1 LQYDKEF
8 DLIIT
13 DPPYL
18 DDVAYGELSEFF
30 YVWLYRALKDYY
42 PELPARILLDED
54 IVLSKNRFG
63 SKKLA
68 MEFYTDALK
77 QAFKK
82 INKVLKDD
90 GLAVIFFAHSSVE
103 AWDLLLDTLRDAKLC
118 VVSSYAVHTEMQ
130 TNVLAR
136 GKTSFMSS
144 IVISCRKVSNESSI
158 YLEDL
163 IPKTEDRIGELLKN
177 IDKNRLLQLPIT
189 DLLIMIYGKVL
200 EVATAYAR
208 LKSYSNEEPK
218 FTKIIEYARDYIMR
232 VLIKKFI
239 DREVNVI
246 GNKAALYIIGK
257 IFFNNLIPA
266 DDVLHIRRA
275 YSIDDNTLGT
285 MAKKEKGNLRLL
297 SFREITGLEDLEPE
311 EIDSNDIY
319 NQLMYIE
326 HIAHKEGASK
336 VNSIIN
342 LYNFRV
348 NELKSII
355 SLLINSYNIKKNK
368 GIKLSNDDNDEYNML
383 LAIADILD
391 LKIKESIDNWLRK
404 C

>member
-1 LQYDKEF
+1 
-8 DLIIT
+8 
-13 DPPYL
+13 
-18 DDVAYGELSEFF
+18 
-30 YVWLYRALKDYY
+30 
-42 PELPARILLDED
+42 
-54 IVLSKNRFG
+54 
-63 SKKLA
+63 
-68 MEFYTDALK
+68 
-77 QAFKK
+77 
-82 INKVLKDD
+82 
-90 GLAVIFFAHSSVE
+90 
-103 AWDLLLDTLRDAKLC
+103 
-118 VVSSYAVHTEMQ
+118 MQ

-368 GIKLSNDDNDEYNML
+368 GIKLSNDDNDEYNIL